1 MLGLSS
7 SAGGMGENIIPFLVP
22 FFLVGMVIEAIVA
35 RRRGVRVYHL
45 GTMVSDLGTGVASQ
59 VFEVFI
65 KIVAVLAY
73 AWVYEHWRLVEFAEG
88 SPWPWVVAFF
98 GIDFAFYWWHRASHV
113 VNALWGVHVVH
124 HHSEDFNL
132 SVALRQPA
140 FELVTAFFF
149 YAPLALL
156 GVPAHVWVTMYA
168 LNLFYQFWTHT
179 ELVGRLGAFERVF
192 NTPSHHRVHHGVN
205 PQYLDKNYGGIFILW
220 DKLFGTW
227 APEGDPVV
235 FGVTK
240 PLRSYNPLWANF
252 EYYAQVAA
260 HARRFPA
267 WRDKLRVW
275 WMHPGWQPAAL
286 GPSAP
291 PNAVTRD
298 GYQKYAPGPSDE
310 LRRYV
315 LVHFWIAFALGGLYV
330 GAEPMATR
338 SAMVLPGIVV
348 LATLAALTGLV
359 EQRTWAHRLDLAR
372 QLATVLMIG
381 WYGAYVLPTA
391 AAWALAAG
399 VGALFVV
406 LQRGH
411 RALPVTAEVSR

>member
-1 MLGLSS
+1 
-7 SAGGMGENIIPFLVP
+7 MGEHNIIPLLVP
-22 FFLVGMVIEAIVA
+22 FFILGIVVEAIVA

-45 GTMVSDLGTGVASQ
+45 GTMISDLGAGIVSQ
-59 VFEVFI
+59 VAEVFL

-73 AWVYEHWRLVEFAEG
+73 AWVYEHWRVVEFESG
-88 SPWPWVVAFF
+88 SPWPWLIAFV
-98 GIDFAFYWWHRASHV
+98 GIDFAFYWWHRLSHV

-156 GVPAHVWVTMYA
+156 GVPAGVWVTMYA

-179 ELVGRLGAFERVF
+179 ELVQRLGPLEHVL
-192 NTPSHHRVHHGVN
+192 NTPSHHRVHHGTN

-220 DKLFGTW
+220 DKLFGTY

-240 PLRSYNPLWANF
+240 PLRSYNPLWANI
-252 EYYAQVAA
+252 EYYAQIAA
-260 HARRFPA
+260 QARGFA
-267 WRDKLRVW
+267 SWRDKLRVW
-275 WMHPGWQPAAL
+275 WMHPGWQPDAPMPAPKSISRATFTKYDPGAAK
-286 GPSAP
+286 P
-291 PNAVTRD
+291 
-298 GYQKYAPGPSDE
+298 

-315 LVHFWIAFALGGLYV
+315 QLHFWVAFILSGVYMA
-330 GAEPMATR
+330 AEPTATR
-338 SAMVLPGIVV
+338 VAMIAPGLVV
-348 LATLAALTGLV
+348 LATLAALTGLI
-359 EQRTWAHRLDLAR
+359 EHRRWALPLDLAR

-381 WYGAYVLPTA
+381 WYGSTVVSPLV
-391 AAWALAAG
+391 AWPLAAG
-399 VGALFVV
+399 TGALFLV
-406 LQRGH
+406 LLRSHRPQR
-411 RALPVTAEVSR
+411 LLAEASR

>member
-1 MLGLSS
+1 MLGSVDR
-7 SAGGMGENIIPFLVP
+7 GMAENIIPLLVP
-22 FFLVGMVIEAIVA
+22 FFILGIVIEAIVA

-45 GTMVSDLGTGVASQ
+45 GTMVSDLGAGIVSQ
-59 VFEVFI
+59 VAEVFL
-65 KIVAVLAY
+65 KITAVFAY

-88 SPWPWVVAFF
+88 SPWPWVIAFV
-98 GIDFAFYWWHRASHV
+98 GIDFAFYWWHRLSHV

-156 GVPAHVWVTMYA
+156 GVPAGVWVTMYA

-179 ELVGRLGAFERVF
+179 ELVGRLGPLERVL
-192 NTPSHHRVHHGVN
+192 NTPSHHRVHHGTN

-240 PLRSYNPLWANF
+240 PLRSYNPLWANV
-252 EYYAQVAA
+252 EYYVQVAKQ
-260 HARRFPA
+260 ARGFSS
-267 WRDKLRVW
+267 WTDKLAVW
-275 WMHPGWQPAAL
+275 WKHPGWQPSAM
-286 GPSAP
+286 GPAPAPTPVERASFVKYDPAP
-291 PNAVTRD
+291 PR
-298 GYQKYAPGPSDE
+298 P

-315 LVHFWIAFALGGLYV
+315 QLHFWIAFVLSGAYMA
-330 GAEPMATR
+330 AEPTASR
-338 SAMVLPGIVV
+338 VAMIAPGLVV

-359 EQRTWAHRLDLAR
+359 ERRGWALPLDLAR
-372 QLATVLMIG
+372 QLATVLLVG
-381 WYGAYVLPTA
+381 WHGATVMPPA
-391 AAWALAAG
+391 FAWALAAG
-399 VGALFVV
+399 LGAVFAL
-406 LQRGH
+406 LQRNH
-411 RALPVTAEVSR
+411 RPARALAEAST